1 MLQIQMLVYVHVYIQ
16 HVQERGVYIY
26 IICRETFRFHFCVTE
41 LFLSILDGYRRPQGT
56 AEFNVSSFVQMLLT
70 GNVN

>member
-1 MLQIQMLVYVHVYIQ
+1 MLQIHMLIYVHAYIW
-16 HVQERGVYIY
+16 HVQEIGVYIVY
-26 IICRETFRFHFCVTE
+26 RETFRFHLCVTE

-56 AEFNVSSFVQMLLT
+56 AGFNVSSFVQMLLT